1 MSLYGERCGAL
12 SVVCLDA
19 EQATNVL
26 GKLKATIRRNYSN
39 PPMHGGQLVARVL
52 TDPELRKLWE
62 SEVADMRQRIQSMR
76 RRLYEVL
83 SASVPGR
90 DFSYFLTQ
98 RGMFSYTGLSPAQCD
113 RLKEEFGVYI
123 LRSGRMCVAG
133 LNSHNVEATARAF
146 AAVLA

>member
-12 SVVCLDA
+12 TIVCPDA
-19 EQATNVL
+19 GQAVNVL
-26 GKLKATIRRNYSN
+26 GQLKANVRRNYSN

-52 TDPELRKLWE
+52 TDPELRAMWE
-62 SEVADMRQRIQSMR
+62 AEVVAMRDRIQLMR
-76 RRLYEVL
+76 KKLFDVL
-83 SASVPGR
+83 SAKLPGR
-90 DFSYFLTQ
+90 DVSYFLTQ
-98 RGMFSYTGLSPAQCD
+98 RGMFSYTGLSPEQCD

-133 LNSHNVEATARAF
+133 LNSRNVEATANAM